1 MRTEIV
7 TFETGWAFIRGLTF
21 EFIEAVSDD
30 RWEFTPHERYAP
42 FCKQV
47 RHMVCVQ
54 GVYIAGLRDRAT
66 DFGRKH
72 SHYTGPLDRASLVA
86 ALREKDEDLGS
97 ALREIPDE
105 GDYTI
110 EFYGTRTLASY
121 LSTIPQHEGIHHG
134 QWSFYATLGGF
145 ETPPGWKLNWGL

>member
-1 MRTEIV
+1 MRPEIV
-7 TFETGWAFIRGLTF
+7 TFETGWQFVRGLTY
-21 EFIEAVSDD
+21 EFIDTVPEE
-30 RWEFTPHERYAP
+30 RWEFTPHPRYAP

-66 DFGRKH
+66 DFGAKH
-72 SHYTGPLDRASLVA
+72 SHYGGPLDRASLVA
-86 ALREKDEDLGS
+86 ALHRKDEDLRA

-105 GDYTI
+105 GEIVI
-110 EFYGTRTLASY
+110 EFYGPSPLASY
-121 LSTIPQHEGIHHG
+121 LSAIPLHEGIHQG

-145 ETPPGWKLNWGL
+145 ETPPGWQLNWGL